1 MSKKTRIFLSYAS
14 EDKARVRNL
23 CKRLKKEGF
32 EPWMDETG
40 IDGGQQWR
48 RRIIQEID
56 QSDFFCLCL
65 TPRCVEKLSPE
76 SDSFLKLELRR
87 ARNRQEVLKKQIK
100 NARIRKDL
108 VLLLTPSSQVDPS
121 DKLRELSKFNPE
133 VIFLI
138 PVRLKDCTV
147 PKALNHL
154 QYIDYFKSDGWS
166 KLLSTLR
173 QEIRARKQ
181 ANG

>member
-1 MSKKTRIFLSYAS
+1 
-14 EDKARVRNL
+14 
-23 CKRLKKEGF
+23 
-32 EPWMDETG
+32 
-40 IDGGQQWR
+40 
-48 RRIIQEID
+48 
-56 QSDFFCLCL
+56 
-65 TPRCVEKLSPE
+65 
-76 SDSFLKLELRR
+76 
-87 ARNRQEVLKKQIK
+87 
-100 NARIRKDL
+100 
-108 VLLLTPSSQVDPS
+108 
-121 DKLRELSKFNPE
+121 LSKFNPE